1 MAVHARRLVV
11 LVGGPRLSVA
21 RRVWLPGDRTGAT
34 LAPLVLYSV
43 GHPSIRPT
51 NHRLNRLYAPK
62 PIHEFGRAFAAY
74 GGVFI
79 AMSVAW
85 AALLDGF
92 KPDLGDYVGG
102 GLCVVGAAVVVYWP
116 R

>member
-1 MAVHARRLVV
+1 MAHAPPL
-11 LVGGPRLSVA
+11 
-21 RRVWLPGDRTGAT
+21 TH
-34 LAPLVLYSV
+34 AP
-43 GHPSIRPT
+43 
-51 NHRLNRLYAPK
+51 PK

-79 AMSVAW
+79 AMSVVW
-85 AALLDGF
+85 AVLLDGF

-102 GLCVVGAAVVVYWP
+102 ALCLAGAAVVVYWP